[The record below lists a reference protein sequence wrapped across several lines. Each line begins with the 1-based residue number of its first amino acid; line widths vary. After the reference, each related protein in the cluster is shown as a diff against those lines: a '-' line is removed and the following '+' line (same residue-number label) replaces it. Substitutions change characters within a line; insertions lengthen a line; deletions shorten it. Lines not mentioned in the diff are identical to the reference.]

1 MAGLRELPSVAEV
14 LAWLAQHGVRRLTT
28 DSRSA
33 AAGDGFIAW
42 PGHAQDA
49 RQYVAAALQAGAAAC
64 LVESEGAGAFD
75 FAGDTRVAALRG
87 LKAATGEIVS
97 AFLGEPSGRLSV
109 IAATGTNGKTSTAW
123 WVAQALTALG
133 RRCGVI
139 GTLGVGEPPQVGT
152 PAELALAGMVSTGL
166 TTPDPVR
173 LHRAFQR
180 FADEGFAACAIEASS
195 IGLVEHRLAGTRIQV
210 ALFTNLTQDHLDFH
224 GDMAAYWQA
233 KAQLFAWAG
242 LQAAVVNLDDAQGAA
257 LAEVLDGR
265 GLALWT
271 YAVHGPARLRAVQ
284 VGYVDGGLGFDVTEG
299 DDHASVRTGLIGD
312 YNVDN
317 LLAVI
322 GALRALGVPLADAA
336 QACCGL
342 APVPGR
348 MQRVALPTARS
359 ASDAPEVV
367 VDYAHTPDA
376 LEKSLQALRALAS
389 ARQGVLWCVFGC
401 GGNRDAGKRPLM
413 GALAQR
419 LADRVVVTSDNPR
432 HESPAAI
439 LSQIV
444 AGMTGPTPAAVIE
457 DRRAAIHHAVTQ
469 AGARDVVLLAGK
481 GHEDDQEVAGR
492 KLPFSDVVEARNA
505 LQKREVAA

>member
-1 MAGLRELPSVAEV
+1 
-14 LAWLAQHGVRRLTT
+14 
-28 DSRSA
+28 
-33 AAGDGFIAW
+33 
-42 PGHAQDA
+42 
-49 RQYVAAALQAGAAAC
+49 
-64 LVESEGAGAFD
+64 
-75 FAGDTRVAALRG
+75 
-87 LKAATGEIVS
+87 
-97 AFLGEPSGRLSV
+97 
-109 IAATGTNGKTSTAW
+109 
-123 WVAQALTALG
+123 
-133 RRCGVI
+133 
-139 GTLGVGEPPQVGT
+139 
-152 PAELALAGMVSTGL
+152 
-166 TTPDPVR
+166 
-173 LHRAFQR
+173 
-180 FADEGFAACAIEASS
+180 
-195 IGLVEHRLAGTRIQV
+195 VEHRLAGTRIGV
-210 ALFTNLTQDHLDFH
+210 ALFTNFTQDHLDFH

-233 KAQLFAWAG
+233 KARLFAWAG
-242 LQAAVVNLDDAQGAA
+242 LQAVVVNLDDAQGAM
-257 LAEVLDGR
+257 LADALDGG

-271 YAVHGPARLRAVQ
+271 YAVHRPARLRAVQ

-299 DDHASVRTGLIGD
+299 SGRASVRTGLIGD

-322 GALRALGVPLADAA
+322 GGLRALGVSLAEAA

-348 MQRVALPTARS
+348 MQRVVLPAAS
-359 ASDAPEVV
+359 AGEAPEVV

-376 LEKSLQALRALAS
+376 LEKSLQALRALAAS
-389 ARQGVLWCVFGC
+389 RQGALWCVFGC

-432 HESPAAI
+432 HEPPAAI

-444 AGMTGPTPAAVIE
+444 AGMTGPAPAVIE

-469 AGARDVVLLAGK
+469 AGSRDVVLLAGK

-492 KLPFSDVVEARNA
+492 KLPFSDVIEARNA